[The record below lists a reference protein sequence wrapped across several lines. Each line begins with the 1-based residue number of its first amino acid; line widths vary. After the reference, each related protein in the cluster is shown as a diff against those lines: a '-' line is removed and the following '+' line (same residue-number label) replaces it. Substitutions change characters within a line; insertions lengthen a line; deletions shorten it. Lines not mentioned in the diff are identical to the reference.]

1 MKTSVILSRALFV
14 LFAVLCLTAAP
25 FQGAAQENEP
35 DESAAIMEMIASHDI
50 DLSCFAEI
58 TSLKGNSGSI
68 PMKMLLDPDTTM

>member
-35 DESAAIMEMIASHDI
+35 DESAVIMEMI
-50 DLSCFAEI
+50 
-58 TSLKGNSGSI
+58 SI
-68 PMKMLLDPDTTM
+68 HKKKQIIRHRERYGL